1 MVFIVFEGGDGAGK
15 STQCRSL
22 LHRLRRRGYP
32 VVITREPGGTPLG
45 ESLRRL
51 LKSRKNISNP
61 SELLL
66 FEAARAQLV
75 EQVIRPALL
84 VGETVICDRF
94 TASSIAYQGYGRGLD
109 LGLIYQLNDYATGGL
124 SPDLTIWLDLPV
136 KVGMARREQSDGD
149 TFDSAAPE
157 FHEKVREGYSAL
169 AEQNPG
175 KWLVLDATQSPRELA
190 RTIWTKVQPLLII
203 RGAEGFLPIV
213 SPMMEPSSSG

>member
-1 MVFIVFEGGDGAGK
+1 
-15 STQCRSL
+15 
-22 LHRLRRRGYP
+22 
-32 VVITREPGGTPLG
+32 
-45 ESLRRL
+45 L
-51 LKSRKNISNP
+51 LKSRQNISNL

-109 LGLIYQLNDYATGGL
+109 LGLIYQLNDYATGEL

-136 KVGMARREQSDGD
+136 KAGMARREQSDGD

-169 AEQNPG
+169 AERNTG
-175 KWLVLDATQSPRELA
+175 TWLVLDATKSPKELA
-190 RTIWTKVQPLLII
+190 RTIWTKVQPLI
-203 RGAEGFLPIV
+203 
-213 SPMMEPSSSG
+213 

>member
-1 MVFIVFEGGDGAGK
+1 M
-15 STQCRSL
+15 
-22 LHRLRRRGYP
+22 
-32 VVITREPGGTPLG
+32 
-45 ESLRRL
+45 
-51 LKSRKNISNP
+51 

-75 EQVIRPALL
+75 ERVIQPALL

-109 LGLIYQLNDYATGGL
+109 LGLIYQLNGYTTSGL

-136 KVGMARREQSDGD
+136 EVSMVRRDQSNVD

-157 FHEKVREGYSAL
+157 FHEKVRRGYSDL
-169 AEQNPG
+169 AEQNPH

-190 RTIWTKVQPLLII
+190 QIIWTKVQPLL
-203 RGAEGFLPIV
+203 
-213 SPMMEPSSSG
+213 

>member
-1 MVFIVFEGGDGAGK
+1 VAFIVFEGGDGAGK

-51 LKSRKNISNP
+51 LKSRQNISNL

-75 EQVIRPALL
+75 EQVILPALL

-109 LGLIYQLNDYATGGL
+109 LGLIYQLNDYATGEL

-136 KVGMARREQSDGD
+136 KAGMARREQSDGD

-169 AEQNPG
+169 SEQNPG
-175 KWLVLDATQSPRELA
+175 KWLVLDATQSPQELA
-190 RTIWTKVQPLLII
+190 RTIWTKVQPLL
-203 RGAEGFLPIV
+203 
-213 SPMMEPSSSG
+213 

>member
-1 MVFIVFEGGDGAGK
+1 VAFIVFEGGDGAGK

-22 LHRLRRRGYP
+22 LHRLRQRGYP

-51 LKSRKNISNP
+51 LKSRQTISNL

-75 EQVIRPALL
+75 EQVILPALL

-109 LGLIYQLNDYATGGL
+109 LGLIYQLNDYATGEL

-136 KVGMARREQSDGD
+136 KVAMARREQSDGD
-149 TFDSAAPE
+149 TFDGASPE

-169 AEQNPG
+169 SEQNPG
-175 KWLVLDATQSPRELA
+175 KWLVLDATQSPQELA
-190 RTIWTKVQPLLII
+190 RTIWTKVQPLL
-203 RGAEGFLPIV
+203 
-213 SPMMEPSSSG
+213 

>member
-1 MVFIVFEGGDGAGK
+1 MAFIVFEGGDGAGK

-32 VVITREPGGTPLG
+32 VVITREPGGTPVG

-51 LKSRKNISNP
+51 LKSSQNMSNM
-61 SELLL
+61 SELLM

-109 LGLIYQLNDYATGGL
+109 LGLIHQLNGYATGEL

-136 KVGMARREQSDGD
+136 EVSMARREQSDGD

-169 AEQNPG
+169 SEQNPG
-175 KWLVLDATQSPRELA
+175 RWLVLDATQSPRELA
-190 RTIWTKVQPLLII
+190 RTIWAKVQPLL
-203 RGAEGFLPIV
+203 
-213 SPMMEPSSSG
+213 

>member
-1 MVFIVFEGGDGAGK
+1 MVFIAFEGGDGAGK

-51 LKSRKNISNP
+51 LKSGQNISNL

-109 LGLIYQLNDYATGGL
+109 LSLIYQLNAYATGGL

-136 KVGMARREQSDGD
+136 ELGMARREQSNGD
-149 TFDSAAPE
+149 TFDCAAPE
-157 FHEKVREGYSAL
+157 FHEKVREGYTAL

-175 KWLVLDATQSPRELA
+175 RWLVLDATQSPRELA
-190 RTIWTKVQPLLII
+190 QTIWTKAQPLL
-203 RGAEGFLPIV
+203 
-213 SPMMEPSSSG
+213 